1 MKHPLLIGIGGAHS
15 GIGKTTIASAVIAHL
30 TDHPIYPFSHPPKI
44 GAIKYTKTAF
54 YSSIVDDKT
63 IIRQE
68 NKDTKKLLDAGSE
81 NVLWVQSPQNELDEI
96 LPLAVDRLSGL
107 DCVIVEG
114 NSAIEFLKPDVVI
127 FLFDGSRG
135 RIKPSAVRILDL
147 ADIIALRDEDQRPE
161 VRGRNANKS
170 ARYCLAPAPADKKT
184 LKLLINLIEMTIK
197 EKNIEELLRKKS
209 DEGRL
214 TCSEARKIAE
224 ELGVEYK
231 EVGKTANK
239 LKIKIKNCELGCF

>member
-15 GIGKTTIASAVIAHL
+15 GIGKTTIASTVIAHL

-81 NVLWVQSPQNELDEI
+81 NVLWVQSPQSELDEI

-127 FLFDGSRG
+127 FLFNGSHG
-135 RIKPSAVRILDL
+135 GIKPSAVRILEM

-161 VRGRNANKS
+161 VRDRNANKS
-170 ARYCLAPAPADKKT
+170 ARYCLAPAPDDKKA
-184 LKLLINLIEMTIK
+184 LKRLINLIEMTIK
-197 EKNIEELLRKKS
+197 EKNIEELLMKKS
-209 DEGRL
+209 GEGML

-224 ELGVEYK
+224 ELGVPYK

-239 LKIKIKNCELGCF
+239 LNIKIKNCELSCF

>member
-1 MKHPLLIGIGGAHS
+1 MKRPLLIGIGGAYS
-15 GIGKTTIASAVIAHL
+15 GIGKTTAASAVISHL
-30 TDHPIYPFSHPPKI
+30 TKHPIYPFSHPPKI

-54 YSSIVDDKT
+54 YSSIVDDRS

-81 NVLWVQSPQNELDEI
+81 NVLWVQSPQNELDEL
-96 LPLAVDRLSGL
+96 LPLAIGRLSGL

-135 RIKPSAVRILDL
+135 RIKPSAVRMLKM
-147 ADIIALRDEDQRPE
+147 ADIIVLRDEEQRPE
-161 VRGRNANKS
+161 VNGSNTHKS
-170 ARYCLAPAPADKKT
+170 AHYCSAPDPADKKA
-184 LKLLINLIEMTIK
+184 LKRLMDLIEMTIK
-197 EKNIEELLRKKS
+197 EKDIEKLLRKKS
-209 DEGRL
+209 DEGML

-224 ELGVEYK
+224 ELGVPYK
-231 EVGKTANK
+231 EVGKTADK
-239 LKIKIKNCELGCF
+239 LKIKIKNCELNCF